1 MNLADTGFV
10 IIASVLVW
18 FMTPGLAFFYGGLVS
33 KRNVINTMLSVF
45 YITGIAILLWVA
57 VGYELSF
64 NGNLFG
70 VIGQVQHLFLS
81 GVSLGTATAARIP
94 TGVYILFQM
103 MFAIITPAL
112 FVGAVVGR
120 MHFKFLTW
128 FIVLW
133 SLLVY
138 YPRVHLIWSPDGL
151 LAGLGVLDFA
161 GGTVIHI
168 NAGITALTLSAFLGR
183 RADEHTVP
191 YNRPWV
197 LLGTAILW
205 IGWYGFNA
213 GSALGVNQAAMT
225 AALTTSVGAAAAL
238 VTWMILDI
246 WQTGHPTLIGTC
258 TGALCGLV
266 GITPATGYVTS
277 FGAVCIGVASTLASY
292 WFISKIK
299 PRLGIDDTLDA
310 FGCHGVSGI
319 VGSVLTGVFASKT
332 VAPSIAHAGLAYG
345 GGWHLLLIQLAG
357 TIIVIA
363 LVAAMVTI
371 ITSILT
377 QFVAIRVSPAAEKMG
392 LDYSEHAEPVDEEVA
407 ASWEQHTPVSSFP
420 DEFKGQL
427 HGFDPRPH
435 QNDQ

>member
-81 GVSLGTATAARIP
+81 GVSLGTATAAKIP

-138 YPRVHLIWSPDGL
+138 YPLVHLIWSPDGL
-151 LAGLGVLDFA
+151 LAG
-161 GGTVIHI
+161 
-168 NAGITALTLSAFLGR
+168 
-183 RADEHTVP
+183 
-191 YNRPWV
+191 
-197 LLGTAILW
+197 
-205 IGWYGFNA
+205 
-213 GSALGVNQAAMT
+213 
-225 AALTTSVGAAAAL
+225 
-238 VTWMILDI
+238 
-246 WQTGHPTLIGTC
+246 
-258 TGALCGLV
+258 
-266 GITPATGYVTS
+266 
-277 FGAVCIGVASTLASY
+277 
-292 WFISKIK
+292 
-299 PRLGIDDTLDA
+299 
-310 FGCHGVSGI
+310 
-319 VGSVLTGVFASKT
+319 
-332 VAPSIAHAGLAYG
+332 
-345 GGWHLLLIQLAG
+345 
-357 TIIVIA
+357 
-363 LVAAMVTI
+363 
-371 ITSILT
+371 
-377 QFVAIRVSPAAEKMG
+377 
-392 LDYSEHAEPVDEEVA
+392 
-407 ASWEQHTPVSSFP
+407 
-420 DEFKGQL
+420 
-427 HGFDPRPH
+427 
-435 QNDQ
+435 